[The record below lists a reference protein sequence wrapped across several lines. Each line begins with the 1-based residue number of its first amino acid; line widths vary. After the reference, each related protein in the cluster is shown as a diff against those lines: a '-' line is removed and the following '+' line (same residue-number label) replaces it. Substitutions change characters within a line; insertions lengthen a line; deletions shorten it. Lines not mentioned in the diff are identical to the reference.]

1 MDIIRKYGLL
11 LEDFE
16 SNGEYV
22 NNTIFTLLHHIG
34 GDLGQPSILF
44 QPSILKTFSKIWETE
59 YEVCDVR
66 LKSAK
71 IVK

>member
-1 MDIIRKYGLL
+1 M
-11 LEDFE
+11 
-16 SNGEYV
+16 
-22 NNTIFTLLHHIG
+22 HHVG

-66 LKSAK
+66 FSTGKL
-71 IVK
+71 